1 MDTLQVRVFNVRF
14 GDAILVTIPERSNG
28 QTVRRHL
35 LIDVGNALGTE
46 GGSDEVFAAVLDSIE
61 AALAGDKVDLYVMT
75 HEHLDHVQ
83 GLFFG
88 KSKLQ
93 RTLQIRHAWLTG
105 SAAQDYYERFPKAKK
120 ERDLALAA
128 YQQIAS
134 YLDAAST
141 SNPLIEVMRRNND
154 VLAAAGSPR
163 NTTACI
169 DYLRT
174 VAEQPAAYVH
184 RGPPPAAANPFQEA
198 TLELWAPEEDTSDY
212 YGRFRPMA
220 LDATI
225 AGRGEAAAG
234 RAAVSPPAGV
244 DAGAFYDLVSS
255 RERGYLENMFTI
267 DQAAN
272 NTSVVL
278 CIQWRGWR
286 LLFPGDAEHRS
297 WKTMRR
303 EGQLKPVHFLKVGH
317 HGSPNGTPPQELLDL
332 VLPPVAP
339 DDRPRSAAVSTCVD
353 TYPGLPDR
361 KTLDLVAQRCELR
374 STEGLADGEAL
385 LFEFPG

>member
-1 MDTLQVRVFNVRF
+1 MDAMQVRVFNVRF
-14 GDAILVTIPERSNG
+14 GDAILVSIPERSNG

-35 LIDVGNALGTE
+35 LIDVGNALGTG
-46 GGSDEVFAAVLDSIE
+46 GGSDDVFAPALDSIT
-61 AALAGDKVDLYVMT
+61 AALAGDKVDLYLMT

-88 KSKLQ
+88 KSKLD
-93 RTLQIRHAWLTG
+93 RTLQIRQAWLTG
-105 SAAQDYYERFPKAKK
+105 SAEPGYYDRFPKAKK
-120 ERDLALAA
+120 ARELALAA
-128 YQQIAS
+128 YRQIAS
-134 YLDAAST
+134 YLDAASAST
-141 SNPLIEVMRRNND
+141 PLIEAMRLNND
-154 VLAAAGSPR
+154 VLAADGSPR
-163 NTTACI
+163 STPACI

-174 VAEQPAAYVH
+174 VAEQPPVYVH
-184 RGPPPAAANPFQEA
+184 RGPAPAANPFQEA

-225 AGRGEAAAG
+225 AGHGEAAAG
-234 RAAVSPPAGV
+234 RAAVAPPAGV
-244 DAGAFYDLVSS
+244 DAGAFYDLVNS
-255 RERGYLENMFTI
+255 RERGYLENLLTI

-278 CIQWRGWR
+278 CVQWRGWR

-297 WKTMRR
+297 WKTMQR
-303 EGQLKPVHFLKVGH
+303 EGRLKPVHFLKVGH

-332 VLPPVAP
+332 VLPETPA
-339 DDRPRSAAVSTCVD
+339 DDRPRTAAVSTCID

-361 KTLDLVAQRCELR
+361 KTLARVAQRCELR

-385 LFEFPG
+385 VFEFPG